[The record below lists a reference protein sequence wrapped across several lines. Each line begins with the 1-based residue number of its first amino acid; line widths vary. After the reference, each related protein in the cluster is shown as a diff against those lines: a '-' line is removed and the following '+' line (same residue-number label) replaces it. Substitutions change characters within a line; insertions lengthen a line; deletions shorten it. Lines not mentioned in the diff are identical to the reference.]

1 MEIQSNIFGEENKD
15 INLKMSSYIKN
26 KKEEG
31 NKIKLKSKDKKEKKE
46 MNNKMNEKNK
56 KIYV

>member
-1 MEIQSNIFGEENKD
+1 
-15 INLKMSSYIKN
+15 MSSYIKN

-31 NKIKLKSKDKKEKKE
+31 NKIKLKSKAKKEKKE